1 MTVVLE
7 QLRPGRLPQAL
18 ELVRNGGL
26 AGAAAHLGQYVAVQP
41 DGYWLAVEDDSNV
54 VGVGGALRFGPVAF
68 VGAMAVLPSH
78 RGRGVGSAI
87 LQRTMSQATR
97 HGCTTLLLEATAL
110 GAPVYARAGFVPCG
124 VTQVWQG
131 RPSVLTGPPPPGTV
145 DVDWDACLRL
155 DALALGYARGPML
168 AALRDG
174 GAQVALVDGAYGMA
188 WPGRLGPWVARDEG
202 PAAQVLDAL
211 LPHAVGADGAVAIYV
226 PPDAGGAGSLLEAR
240 GLTAVR
246 QLTRMVLGPVPPG
259 RPPWVLGLATAGM
272 G

>member
-7 QLRPGRLPQAL
+7 QLRPPRLPQAL

-41 DGYWLAVEDDSNV
+41 DGYWLAVEDNSTV

-78 RGRGVGSAI
+78 RGRGVGTAI
-87 LQRTMSQATR
+87 LQRTMSEATR

-131 RPSVLTGPPPPGTV
+131 RPPIVAGPPPGKV
-145 DVDWDACLRL
+145 DLDWNACLRL

-174 GAQVALVDGAYGMA
+174 GAHVAFVDGAYGMA
-188 WPGRLGPWVARDEG
+188 WPGRLGPWVATGAG
-202 PAAQVLDAL
+202 PAGQVLDAL
-211 LPHAVGADGAVAIYV
+211 LPHAVGPDGTVAIYV
-226 PPDAGGAGSLLEAR
+226 PPDAGVAPSLLEAR
-240 GLTAVR
+240 GFVVVR
-246 QLTRMVLGPVPPG
+246 QLTRMALGPLPPG
-259 RPPWVLGLATAGM
+259 RPAWVLGLVTAGM

>member
-7 QLRPGRLPQAL
+7 QLRPERLPQAL
-18 ELVRNGGL
+18 ELVRNGGM
-26 AGAAAHLGQYVAVQP
+26 AGAASHLGQYVAVQP
-41 DGYWLAVEDDSNV
+41 DGYWLAVEDNSTV

-78 RGRGVGSAI
+78 RGRGVGSTI
-87 LQRTMSQATR
+87 LQHTMAQARR

-124 VTQVWQG
+124 VTQVWQRG
-131 RPSVLTGPPPPGTV
+131 ASVVTGPPPPSTV

-174 GAQVALVDGAYGMA
+174 GAHAAFVDGAYGLA
-188 WPGRLGPWVARDEG
+188 WPGRLGPWVATGAD
-202 PAAQVLDAL
+202 AAARVLDAL
-211 LPHAVGADGAVAIYV
+211 LPHAVGADGTVAIYV
-226 PPDAGGAGSLLEAR
+226 PPDAGVAGSLLEAR
-240 GLTAVR
+240 GFVVVR
-246 QLTRMVLGPVPPG
+246 QLTRMALGPLPPG
-259 RPPWVLGLATAGM
+259 RPAWVLGLATAGM